1 MLVSG
6 FHGLHP
12 CTPSLRRFG
21 KVAKTLVQE
30 EKTRGHSNITTRPPL
45 KLSREHDKMKSQVKR
60 GAEAALSIPVS
71 HETRCLTRTQL
82 QGCSA
87 IRTKHKGFLFSSR
100 SLVETPK
107 DLPTECGVWI
117 SMVYTYNRILSSLWY
132 TSTWINLE
140 GKNPIAVGPV
150 LHKPHFYEVTTRQFT
165 DSKERMT
172 VKRGCRERKRGLPSQ
187 HP

>member
-1 MLVSG
+1 MCYEYESLKISLIPTTLLKSLTFHFPLRSTHLGMLVSG
-6 FHGLHP
+6 FHSLHP

-21 KVAKTLVQE
+21 KVAKTRVQE

-87 IRTKHKGFLFSSR
+87 IQTKHKGFLLSSR

-117 SMVYTYNRILSSLWY
+117 SMVYTYNRILSSLRY
-132 TSTWINLE
+132 TST
-140 GKNPIAVGPV
+140 
-150 LHKPHFYEVTTRQFT
+150 
-165 DSKERMT
+165 
-172 VKRGCRERKRGLPSQ
+172 
-187 HP
+187 

>member
-1 MLVSG
+1 MCFKYESLKISLIPTRLLKSLTFHFPLRSTHLGTLVSG

-21 KVAKTLVQE
+21 KVAKTRVQE
-30 EKTRGHSNITTRPPL
+30 EKTHGHSNITTRPPL

-87 IRTKHKGFLFSSR
+87 IRTLVRSHF
-100 SLVETPK
+100 SLVSLT
-107 DLPTECGVWI
+107 TEVLDRFGGEP
-117 SMVYTYNRILSSLWY
+117 SLA
-132 TSTWINLE
+132 NQMA
-140 GKNPIAVGPV
+140 N
-150 LHKPHFYEVTTRQFT
+150 HH
-165 DSKERMT
+165 
-172 VKRGCRERKRGLPSQ
+172 
-187 HP
+187 

>member
-1 MLVSG
+1 MCYKYESLKISLIPTRLLKSLTFHFPLRSTHLGTLVSG

-21 KVAKTLVQE
+21 KVAKTRVQE

-87 IRTKHKGFLFSSR
+87 IRTLVRSHF
-100 SLVETPK
+100 SLVFLT
-107 DLPTECGVWI
+107 TEVLDRFGGEP
-117 SMVYTYNRILSSLWY
+117 SLA
-132 TSTWINLE
+132 NQMA
-140 GKNPIAVGPV
+140 N
-150 LHKPHFYEVTTRQFT
+150 HH
-165 DSKERMT
+165 
-172 VKRGCRERKRGLPSQ
+172 
-187 HP
+187 